1 MGKRQ
6 QLQAAAEGKGGE
18 EGEISDSGGW
28 QRNLQIDIDPLVLLN
43 HDDRTFRSTS
53 HKGTYEG
60 NIHPDQT
67 HTHTHTTRMTT
78 VLCGMSPCPYL
89 CLPAVSVALDV
100 AGWWQAMVI
109 GQMISSISRIEISNC
124 TNNVHRLLLPTMPPS
139 YPKKKRAEEDVWVG
153 RSSR

>member
-67 HTHTHTTRMTT
+67 HTHDQNDDGAVWH
-78 VLCGMSPCPYL
+78 VSLSISLSAG
-89 CLPAVSVALDV
+89 CLRCLGCCWMV
-100 AGWWQAMVI
+100 AGYGYWSDDQLHI
-109 GQMISSISRIEISNC
+109 PNRNIK
-124 TNNVHRLLLPTMPPS
+124 L
-139 YPKKKRAEEDVWVG
+139 Y
-153 RSSR
+153 